1 MAQKKTVSK
10 KKKDIKLSSWI
21 LHVRTTS
28 NNTHITLSDT
38 NWNKV
43 LGGWTWTQWF
53 KGAKKSTP
61 FAAETLA
68 RKIFEDA
75 KSIWLETITLVFA
88 WVGMAR
94 EGVFKAINELAWSVE
109 LISIQE
115 KTWIQFGWV
124 KWTRPKRN

>member
-10 KKKDIKLSSWI
+10 KKRDIKLSSGI

-28 NNTHITLSDT
+28 NNTHITLSDA
-38 NWNKV
+38 NGNKV
-43 LGGWTWTQWF
+43 LWGWAWTLWF

-75 KSIWLETITLVFA
+75 KPMWLETINLVF
-88 WVGMAR
+88 VGIGMAR
-94 EGVFKAINELAWSVE
+94 EWVFKAINELAGSVE
-109 LISIQE
+109 LLSIQE